1 MIGEYPQTIN
11 AITKG
16 RRHLNTAL
24 VLKIEKELGLK
35 EGTLAILQTYFD
47 IEEEKQKT
55 SLSNTP
61 NSSLLRKS
69 LFWDTDINK
78 INWEKQYKAVIQ
90 RVFERGNEEERLEIK
105 RFYGNDMVEKVL
117 SENKRQP
124 YTIYKNKPFED

>member
-61 NSSLLRKS
+61 NLSLLRKS
-69 LFWDTDINK
+69 LFWDTGYANK
-78 INWEKQYKAVIQ
+78 NYS
-90 RVFERGNEEERLEIK
+90 
-105 RFYGNDMVEKVL
+105 L
-117 SENKRQP
+117 S
-124 YTIYKNKPFED
+124 